1 MTNLHWYTDAGTNF
15 IMATA
20 EPLKSPNMTNGK
32 HQRNGI
38 HANGNGHKVNGING
52 NHPKHGRNGSYNG
65 DSGLGESFDSLKN
78 INGDRQPNGDCST
91 DEEHQHINKS
101 HRIESFGAHTTASGQ
116 RGQRTKIRTYTDELN
131 SRDFPRISKPVEV
144 LRNVYDTVVIGS
156 GYGGSVAASRMA
168 RAGQSV
174 CLLERGKEKW
184 PGEYPSGT
192 MHAMEE
198 LHVSGNFAPG
208 FLPGTMVEEGDPT
221 GLYHLIFGQGQN
233 AFVANG
239 LGGTSLLNANIFL
252 EADKDTLAMDCW
264 PKELREENA
273 LRDHYDRA
281 ASVLEPRSYPEDW
294 PKLPKLTLLEKQ
306 AKILGMH
313 EKFYRPLQTT
323 RFLGGPNSTGVEMY
337 PSALTGMDCTG
348 VNDGSKSS
356 TLVNYLSDA
365 WNWGAE
371 MFCECEVRYIQKHP
385 KDEGYLVYFAWH
397 GSHRGS
403 FKTNIYED
411 LMWVHARKC
420 VFLGAGSIGSTEI
433 LLRSRSL
440 GMNMSDKVGK
450 GMSGNGDMLAF
461 GYNTDEN
468 VNSIGRASPVAD
480 NPIGPTITGIID
492 NREGHANVLDG
503 YVIEEGAIPKALA
516 PLFQLMLEKL
526 PGAEAPSDLSPLEKI
541 RHTLSSAGSR
551 FLGPYYKKGSIE
563 RTQTYLVMSHDTNQA
578 ILTLKDDKPLLQFL
592 GVGRSDHVKKI
603 NNVLKEATEAVGG
616 TFVNNPFYS
625 ALGQQEITVHPI
637 GGACM
642 SSDNT
647 AQYGVTNHFGELLTG
662 RGSETYPGLIVS
674 DAAVI
679 PCALGVNPFATI
691 TALAE
696 RSVAHAAKN
705 LNITI
710 DYDTKNGLLDL
721 FGKPQHAPMQLQSY
735 STQNREVNAAT
746 KMIDD
751 CKDSKISGFGFT
763 EVMEGFIHIGENLK
777 GDHREDFEIAA
788 KTARGLCEAS
798 RFFLS
803 VKAYDTHKSK

>member
-1 MTNLHWYTDAGTNF
+1 
-15 IMATA
+15 MATA
-20 EPLKSPNMTNGK
+20 EPLDVPGMK
-32 HQRNGI
+32 HSNENRRHGNNV
-38 HANGNGHKVNGING
+38 HGNGHKSNGING
-52 NHPKHGRNGSYNG
+52 HKSRNNQSGTHNR

-78 INGDRQPNGDCST
+78 INSGGSLNGDHST
-91 DEEHQHINKS
+91 DEEHRHVQQS
-101 HRIESFGAHTTASGQ
+101 HRIESFGAHTIASGAQ
-116 RGQRTKIRTYTDELN
+116 ASQHAKIRTYTDN
-131 SRDFPRISKPVEV
+131 SDSTDFPRISKPVEV

-156 GYGGSVAASRMA
+156 GYGGSIAASRMA
-168 RAGQSV
+168 RAGQTV

-184 PGEYPSGT
+184 PGEYPSST
-192 MHAMEE
+192 VDAIEE

-208 FLPGTMVEEGDPT
+208 ILPGTMVEEGDPT
-221 GLYHLIFGQGQN
+221 GLYHLIVGKGQN

-264 PKELREENA
+264 PRELREEKG
-273 LRDHYDRA
+273 LREYYDRA
-281 ASVLEPRSYPEDW
+281 ASVLQPKSYPEDW

-313 EKFYRPLQTT
+313 EKFYRPPQTT

-337 PSALTGMDCTG
+337 PSALMGMDCTG

-371 MFCECEVRYIQKHP
+371 MFCECEVRYVQKHP
-385 KDEGYLVYFAWH
+385 DPREEGYLVFFAWH
-397 GSHRGS
+397 GSNRGS
-403 FKTNIYED
+403 FRTNIYED
-411 LMWVHARKC
+411 LMWVHAKKC

-440 GMNMSDKVGK
+440 GMSMSDRVGK

-461 GYNTDEN
+461 GYNTNYD
-468 VNSIGRASPVAD
+468 VNGIGRASPTAD
-480 NPIGPTITGIID
+480 SPVGPTITGIID
-492 NREGHANVLDG
+492 NREGHENVLDG
-503 YVIEEGAIPKALA
+503 YIIEEGAIPKALA
-516 PLFQLMLEKL
+516 PLFQFMLEKL
-526 PGAEAPSDLSPLEKI
+526 PGAEAPDDMTLLERL

-578 ILTLKDDKPLLQFL
+578 ILTLKDDKPSLEFL

-603 NNVLKEATEAVGG
+603 NAVLKEATEAVGG
-616 TFVNNPFYS
+616 TFINNPFYS
-625 ALGQQEITVHPI
+625 ALGEQEITVHPI

-642 SSDNT
+642 SPDNT
-647 AQYGVTNHFGELLTG
+647 AQYGATNHFGELLTG

-691 TALAE
+691 SALAE
-696 RSVAHAAKN
+696 RSVARAAKN
-705 LNITI
+705 LNLSI
-710 DYDTKNGLLDL
+710 DYDTSNGLLDL
-721 FGKPQHAPMQLQSY
+721 FGKPKHVPMQLQTY
-735 STQNREVNAAT
+735 NTQNFEIEAAT
-746 KMIDD
+746 KMIDETD
-751 CKDSKISGFGFT
+751 DSNTSGFGFT
-763 EVMEGFIHIGENLK
+763 EVMEGFIHVGENLK
-777 GDHREDFEIAA
+777 GDHKEDYEIAA

-803 VKAYDTHKSK
+803 VKAFDTRRSK